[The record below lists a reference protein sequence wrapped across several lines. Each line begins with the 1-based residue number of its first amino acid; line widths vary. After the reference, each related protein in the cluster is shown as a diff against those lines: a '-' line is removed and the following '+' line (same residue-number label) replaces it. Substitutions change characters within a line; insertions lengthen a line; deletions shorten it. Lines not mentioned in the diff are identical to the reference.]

1 MDLTPDLCDQFG
13 ESLQVLTPGLR
24 SFGGVAIS
32 ALKLS
37 LLRPLRIIRWFV
49 NGWQNLVMGRC

>member
-24 SFGGVAIS
+24 SFGGRSHFIGQAVTVKA
-32 ALKLS
+32 
-37 LLRPLRIIRWFV
+37 F
-49 NGWQNLVMGRC
+49 